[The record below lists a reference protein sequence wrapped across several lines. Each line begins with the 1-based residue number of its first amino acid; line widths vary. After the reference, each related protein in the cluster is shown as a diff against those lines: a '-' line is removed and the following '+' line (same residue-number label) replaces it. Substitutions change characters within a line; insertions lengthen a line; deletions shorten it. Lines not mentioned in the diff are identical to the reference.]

1 MNGFDDFD
9 TQVSAEEYYDRDE
22 RGIEEDRD
30 WTEDREQ
37 YGYGDEW
44 QSQYDDDPSPYDGTY
59 SEE

>member
-22 RGIEEDRD
+22 RGIEDDRD
-30 WTEDREQ
+30 WVEDREQ